1 MKRTNIVSGLLSVFG
16 CGLTIYGIILAVNM
30 KNIPGGI
37 AVTITGIIFISSA
50 LLCFFLG
57 KAKQRRISSMITNGD
72 KEYLKVAA
80 IIPPNKFMTGDFIP
94 ENVRKLVIQT
104 EIDGETI
111 NFESEWY
118 TSEEFT
124 HMGISEHTY
133 IAVYYNKKR
142 PSEYFIDLN
151 DFTNSQP

>member
-1 MKRTNIVSGLLSVFG
+1 MK
-16 CGLTIYGIILAVNM
+16 
-30 KNIPGGI
+30 
-37 AVTITGIIFISSA
+37 
-50 LLCFFLG
+50 
-57 KAKQRRISSMITNGD
+57 TNGD

-94 ENVRKLVIQT
+94 ENMRKLVLQT

-111 NFESEWY
+111 NLESEWY